1 VLLVE
6 LRLLVGAVVLTQLV
20 FFGEEVAHALLGTNS
35 LASHAHPTR
44 ISLATRSSLLAPK
57 CFFNN
62 FRKKIAKSRFLQV
75 LMPQHVVRDAY
86 IPLSL

>member
-1 VLLVE
+1 
-6 LRLLVGAVVLTQLV
+6 LLVGAVVLTQLV
-20 FFGEEVAHALLGTNS
+20 FFGEEVAHVLLGTNTHSHLTRIS

-62 FRKKIAKSRFLQV
+62 FRKKIAKSRFLQ
-75 LMPQHVVRDAY
+75 PRRNE
-86 IPLSL
+86 SLKVGSCRR